1 MALYLSLFLGMILS
15 NHRSSNKYNIV
26 QNDLVR
32 GAHRFI
38 DNFDKSANFV
48 KFDLL
53 CFFPLNGRILLH
65 FDAL

>member
-32 GAHRFI
+32 GAYRFI

-48 KFDLL
+48 KFDLIW
-53 CFFPLNGRILLH
+53 FFPLNGRILLH